1 MGAMLGLIVA
11 TAPAATVQ
19 KHYFAYD
26 AVHDAYGVIAPWYTG
41 LNGQCDLRV
50 RIAAETLKRYPW
62 TTSAN
67 AVAQYPHYVFNGYW
81 SIAADGTI
89 RPRDPGEVANSDVG
103 QRALSVLNGLVDYY
117 RYTGD
122 PAAVAHLTYMADSLL
137 DYGLTPADHPWPGMF
152 ISVPSNGKVY
162 YKADPHG
169 LIQLDISAATGQG
182 LLRAYQLTGNVRWLE
197 AAKHWADLLAEHCNL
212 DPKADPWARYANF
225 ADAKAAWKGKLT
237 NKQTG
242 GVTMIL
248 AFLDDMIRFGY
259 TGRAGAL
266 LKARDAGRR
275 YLEDRLLPVWWANDT
290 WGRFFW
296 DWDNPVQNAWTT
308 PDAARYLLD
317 HPDDFLNWRCDAR
330 NILTLFLN
338 RSSVNNSSNSDV
350 FSGAWAYP
358 EANNCCGRSL
368 WYSPIVVAPAF
379 AQYAVETGDPWF
391 RELAYRQMVLQT
403 YDVHETGVSEDLI
416 DGGIGV
422 NDNFFNIAHA
432 LPLRFVLAA
441 IGWLPEELGASRE
454 NHIVR
459 CTAVVNAVVYGAGRI
474 EF

>member
-19 KHYFAYD
+19 KHYYAYD
-26 AVHDAYGVIAPWYTG
+26 AVHDSHGVIAPWYTG

-89 RPRDPGEVANSDVG
+89 RPGDPGEVANSDVG

-212 DPKADPWARYANF
+212 DPKADPWPRYANF

-266 LKARDAGRR
+266 LKAARR
-275 YLEDRLLPVWWANDT
+275 RAAIPRRPA
-290 WGRFFW
+290 
-296 DWDNPVQNAWTT
+296 
-308 PDAARYLLD
+308 AARMVGQRHLGPIFLGLGQPRAERLD
-317 HPDDFLNWRCDAR
+317 NAGCRPLSPRSPRRLCQLAMRCPQHPH
-330 NILTLFLN
+330 
-338 RSSVNNSSNSDV
+338 
-350 FSGAWAYP
+350 
-358 EANNCCGRSL
+358 
-368 WYSPIVVAPAF
+368 
-379 AQYAVETGDPWF
+379 AVPQSKQ
-391 RELAYRQMVLQT
+391 RQ
-403 YDVHETGVSEDLI
+403 
-416 DGGIGV
+416 
-422 NDNFFNIAHA
+422 
-432 LPLRFVLAA
+432 
-441 IGWLPEELGASRE
+441 
-454 NHIVR
+454 
-459 CTAVVNAVVYGAGRI
+459 
-474 EF
+474 